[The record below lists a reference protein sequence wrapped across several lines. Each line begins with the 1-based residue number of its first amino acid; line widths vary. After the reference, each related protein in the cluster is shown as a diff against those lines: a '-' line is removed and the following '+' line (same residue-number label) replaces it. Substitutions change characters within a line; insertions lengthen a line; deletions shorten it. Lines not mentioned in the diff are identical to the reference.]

1 MASENV
7 EKLADDQPTGME
19 EHSASR
25 EEGEREKMLKN
36 GADENNEKAKEK
48 DAETGGLAEKVSR
61 KKFINKLLFFCRN
74 SIHRL
79 ARKKANKLH

>member
-36 GADENNEKAKEK
+36 GADESNEKGKEK
-48 DAETGGLAEKVSR
+48 DAETGRLSEKVSE
-61 KKFINKLLFFCRN
+61 KNNKYLNNFCRN
-74 SIHRL
+74 SIHQL
-79 ARKKANKLH
+79 ARKKENKLR